1 MEVMMGKRNHRKG
14 LVGVLSVLLVLSLL
28 LPMVA
33 TARPAQHEAADL
45 GQIITGDAPAQA
57 GMSHR
62 LIVQLDSAPLA
73 EWSKTTGAAR
83 SDGDRLDVKTP
94 AARAY
99 LAQLEVEQA
108 AFVEA
113 MGRTMPDAA
122 VATYLDAQGRHV
134 EESYKVVFNGMTV
147 DPGSTPTDKARGIL
161 AAMPGVKAVFFDK
174 AHDPALYASLP
185 LINVEEA
192 WNNAAIGGMANAG
205 DGIRFASMDGGIHHD
220 SPMFDGTGFSYP
232 AGYPPAG
239 SDPLNDNGK
248 IITSR
253 AYFRPWDPPAA
264 GDENTWPGVAGT
276 SHGVHTSSTAAGNQ
290 VEANYLGVL
299 TYTISGVAPA
309 AYVMS
314 YRVFYNSVTGDGSFY
329 DAEGMAALEDL
340 VIDGAQVL
348 NNSWGDGA
356 QTVVGGY
363 DVIDIGLI
371 NAANAGVFVS
381 MSAGNSGPGNGTTDH
396 PAPDYINV
404 AASTTEGTIS
414 SGAVNMIAPPPI
426 PQELVNMPFGVT
438 TDFGTPLEPGD
449 VFTYT
454 YLTSIVISPT
464 NFEGCSAWPDG
475 TFTGKAA
482 VISRGDCFFADKV
495 YYAEQAGAEFVVIY
509 NHEEG
514 GDALTNMSCGG
525 DFCDPGVITIA
536 GVFIGHTNGL
546 DVVDWYDLHPD
557 EAEFNVINAPFQA
570 GNTPDRIVGF
580 SSRGPGQ
587 GYVLKPDI
595 AAPGVNILA
604 QGYDSLATGEAR
616 HFGYGQ
622 VSGTSMASP
631 HVAGAA
637 VLLRQIHPTWS
648 NAEIKSA
655 LMSTSKYIDMF
666 NFDGTPAQPLDMGAG
681 RLDLT
686 NAADP
691 GVILDPPSLSY
702 GLVPT
707 GTVDSMTVNVTSVA
721 AATQNYTI
729 SLLYTGGGFPGDPDL
744 PGFSVNPTTITL
756 DAGETVTV
764 EVTFDAA
771 EASYGHNQGY
781 IVMEGDD
788 YEAHMPAWALVTHDG
803 DLADIL
809 IIDNDGSANSD
820 IVSPTVDYLGYYVDA
835 VVDLGYSYHVIDADA
850 ALYAGETDVLA
861 IEDLLGYGAVI
872 YFTGDNYT
880 DGLEEGDQNDLNTYM
895 RGGGSVIA
903 AGQDLSAALGSD
915 ATDGGSFFYN
925 YTLGG
930 NWLQDSVTGGTLTTT
945 VVMSS
950 TAALPMA
957 GLDVDIGLG
966 GDGEGNQLYVDE
978 IDNMP
983 WTIPPPG
990 ADDPSYNRTRYVPIF
1005 AYPDATN
1012 MVSGTVA
1019 MAHSE
1024 QPLLE
1029 KPGRRY
1035 DGRAIYTAFGYE
1047 GINEDTGFTTRAE
1060 LLQRSLDW
1068 VWDDGDASIDFDV
1081 DMSMVTFTAAF
1092 TSTTDGVTGYSYRW
1106 DFGDGSAYT
1115 APSSSASVSHLY
1127 YMPGEFDVRVEVTD
1141 SIGNR
1146 FLATVHVVVDGYGL
1160 ALPLIIGD

>member
-1 MEVMMGKRNHRKG
+1 
-14 LVGVLSVLLVLSLL
+14 
-28 LPMVA
+28 
-33 TARPAQHEAADL
+33 
-45 GQIITGDAPAQA
+45 
-57 GMSHR
+57 
-62 LIVQLDSAPLA
+62 
-73 EWSKTTGAAR
+73 
-83 SDGDRLDVKTP
+83 
-94 AARAY
+94 
-99 LAQLEVEQA
+99 
-108 AFVEA
+108 

-122 VATYLDAQGRHV
+122 VATYLNAQGQHV

-147 DPGSTPTDKARGIL
+147 DPGAMPTDKARSIL
-161 AAMPGVKAVFFDK
+161 AAMPGVKAVFYDE

-232 AGYPPAG
+232 AGYPPEG

-253 AYFRPWDPPAA
+253 AYFRPWDPPAT

-276 SHGVHTSSTAAGNQ
+276 SHGVHTGSTAAGNL
-290 VEANYLGVL
+290 VDANYAGVL

-348 NNSWGDGA
+348 NNSWGGGPG
-356 QTVVGGY
+356 TVVGAY

-381 MSAGNSGPGNGTTDH
+381 MSAGNAGPNNGTTDH
-396 PAPDYINV
+396 PSSEYINV

-414 SGAVNMIAPPPI
+414 SGAVNVTAPPPI
-426 PQELVNMPFGVT
+426 PQDLVDMPFGVT
-438 TDFGTPLEPGD
+438 TDFGTPLQPGD

-464 NFEGCSAWPDG
+464 NFEGCSPWPDE

-482 VISRGDCFFADKV
+482 VISRGDCFFADKI
-495 YYAEQAGAEFVVIY
+495 YHAEQAGAEFVVIR

-514 GDALTNMSCGG
+514 GEALTNMSCGG

-536 GVFIGHTNGL
+536 GIFIGYTDGL
-546 DVVDWYDLHPD
+546 GIVDWYDLHPA
-557 EAEFNVINAPFQA
+557 EAEFNVINMPFQA
-570 GNTPDRIVGF
+570 GNTPDQIVGF

-587 GYVLKPDI
+587 GFVLKPDI

-604 QGYDSLATGEAR
+604 QGFDPLATGEAR

-622 VSGTSMASP
+622 VSGTSMAAP

-637 VLLRQIHPTWS
+637 VLLRQIHPTWT

-666 NFDGTPAQPLDMGAG
+666 NYNGTPAQPLDMGAG

-691 GVILDPPSLSY
+691 GVILSPPSLSY

-707 GTVDSMTVNVTSVA
+707 ATSEVMTVMVTSVA

-744 PGFSVNPTTITL
+744 PGFSVNPTTLSL
-756 DAGETVTV
+756 DAGATGTV

-771 EASYGHNQGY
+771 EASYGNNQGY

-788 YEAHMPAWALVTHDG
+788 YDAHMPAWALVTHDG

-809 IIDNDGSANSD
+809 IIDNDGSANGD
-820 IVSPTVDYLGYYVDA
+820 IVSPTIDYLGYYVDT

-850 ALYAGETDVLA
+850 ALGAGETDVLA
-861 IEDLLGYGAVI
+861 IEDLLGYGAVV

-880 DGLEEGDQNDLNTYM
+880 DGLPEGDQSDLNSYF
-895 RGGGSVIA
+895 RYGGAVIG
-903 AGQDLSAALGSD
+903 AGQDLAAALGSN
-915 ATDGGSFFYN
+915 AFDGGTFFYN
-925 YTLGG
+925 SSLGG
-930 NWLQDSVTGGTLTTT
+930 NWLADSVVPAT
-945 VVMSS
+945 VTETIVLSS
-950 TAALPMA
+950 TGSLPMA
-957 GLDVDIGLG
+957 GLNVDVGTAG
-966 GDGEGNQLYVDE
+966 NGAGNQSSIDE
-978 IDNMP
+978 IDNIP
-983 WTIPPPG
+983 FTIPPPG
-990 ADDPSYNRTRYVPIF
+990 FDDPSYNRVRYTPIF
-1005 AYPDATN
+1005 AYPAASN
-1012 MVSGTVA
+1012 QVSGTVG
-1019 MAHSE
+1019 MAHSD
-1024 QPLLE
+1024 QPMLE
-1029 KPGRRY
+1029 KPGLAY

-1047 GINEDTGFTTRAE
+1047 GVNEDTGYTTRAE
-1060 LLQRSLDW
+1060 LLQQSLDY
-1068 VWDDGDASIDFDV
+1068 VWDDGEASIDFDV
-1081 DMSMVTFTAAF
+1081 DMSMLSFTAAF
-1092 TSTTDGVTGYSYRW
+1092 TSTTTGVTGHSYRW
-1106 DFGDGSAYT
+1106 DFGDGTAYT
-1115 APSSSASVSHLY
+1115 APSSSNSVSHLY
-1127 YMPGEFDVRVEVTD
+1127 YMPGEYDVRVEVTD

-1146 FLATVHVVVDGYGL
+1146 FLATVTVLFDGYGL